1 MLCCQEAIKNT
12 CFKRYPIFYCRV
24 YRFYELDTVL
34 SIKFYNFAPQ
44 IVRLCFSFACFSPIV
59 RMNHKAFIV
68 DVEECIA
75 TNRLAEAV
83 AMLVRFLRDR
93 DLSLY
98 QVALTQQARLNEL
111 IEARTMQSIEV
122 HDAENERARVRG
134 ALNYIVAKVAEL
146 PPSDSK
152 GQEFKQDIYKRI
164 VFIESELTHLQQL
177 LEKLK
182 EQRKLV
188 EENAVAEERYDE
200 QIAEFEAW
208 IAEYQEELKALKK

>member
-1 MLCCQEAIKNT
+1 
-12 CFKRYPIFYCRV
+12 
-24 YRFYELDTVL
+24 
-34 SIKFYNFAPQ
+34 
-44 IVRLCFSFACFSPIV
+44 
-59 RMNHKAFIV
+59 MNHKAFIV